1 MLPAMKKLISKLL
14 PPPQWRMPVTV
25 LLGIFTGLAVYAF
38 IISNASSYLSDKPE
52 TCMNCH
58 VMTPQYASWLHSS
71 HRQTATCNDCH
82 VPHNNVISK
91 YFFKAK
97 DGMRHATWFTLRW
110 EPQVIR
116 IKSAGQKVVHN
127 NCIRCHESL
136 LTDRSM
142 QAVVHTD
149 YFATRTS
156 RQCWECH
163 RETPHST
170 VTSLSAMPNAQ
181 VPRLQPVPE
190 WLTKMMKQQQTK
202 Q

>member
-1 MLPAMKKLISKLL
+1 MKKLISKLL

-116 IKSAGQKVVHN
+116 IKPAGQKVVHN
-127 NCIRCHESL
+127 NCIRCHEQV

-142 QAVVHTD
+142 QAVPHSG
-149 YFATRTS
+149 YFNTRTT

-163 RETPHST
+163 RETPHGT

-190 WLTKMMKQQQTK
+190 WLMKMMKQQQTK

>member
-1 MLPAMKKLISKLL
+1 MQAFVKNLISKLL
-14 PPPQWRMPVTV
+14 PPLQWRLPVTV
-25 LLGIFTGLAVYAF
+25 MLGIFTGLAVYAF
-38 IISNASSYLSDKPE
+38 IISNAASYLSDKPE

-71 HRQTATCNDCH
+71 HREEATCNDCH
-82 VPHNNVISK
+82 VPHTNVFSK

-97 DGMRHATWFTLRW
+97 DGIRHATWFTLRL

-116 IKSAGQKVVHN
+116 IKPAGQRVVKA
-127 NCIRCHESL
+127 NCIRCHEPL

-142 QAVVHTD
+142 MAVVNSD
-149 YFATRTS
+149 YFHIRTG

-163 RETPHST
+163 RETPHGT

-190 WLTKMMKQQQTK
+190 WLIKMMKK
-202 Q
+202 